1 MARRDE
7 FEDEE
12 DEVELVLFQGALNGV
27 DANLKENQR
36 LVQAGLVP
44 AKELVTDAL
53 EQRAETVIVEPKA
66 GRIGVRFMVDGM
78 PYPGKP
84 LHPKRGV
91 AIAQMLKLLA
101 GQDITNRTSA
111 QSGAIKAEF
120 LEHPYMVFVD
130 STPIPG
136 SKGAEKIRLRIE
148 DLKLDLSK
156 PAHLGFTD
164 HLKNWIREFTS
175 SKEGGVLLVCGPPQ
189 SGTSVTTF
197 VTIHTIDAYLY
208 SIFSMADVGAKD
220 LNNVTHVDQGED
232 DSLEK
237 TFEQILRKEA
247 DVLFHAPLQDA
258 ETAKTIFEFHN
269 RLAFVAEIPAAD
281 PPTALGQLLEWLD
294 EPQQVVDG
302 LRGII
307 TQRLIRTLCSKC
319 KERFR
324 PNPKLLARV
333 GLPNNTKVLCR
344 KGEPPELEKNEE
356 PEPCEKCGDIG
367 YHGRA
372 GAFELLEMTEGMKEL
387 VLQGADSAAIR
398 KQMRADGMQT
408 LQKDGLRIVADNQ
421 TSLEELQRVFSTKK
435 KKRPRRR

>member
-7 FEDEE
+7 YEDEE

-36 LVQAGLVP
+36 LVQAGLIP

-53 EQRAETVIVEPKA
+53 DQRAETVIVEPKG
-66 GRIGVRFMVDGM
+66 GRIGVRFLVDGV

-91 AIAQMLKLLA
+91 AVAQMLKLLA
-101 GQDITNRTSA
+101 GQDITDRKSA
-111 QSGAIKAEF
+111 QSGGIKAEF
-120 LEHPYMVFVD
+120 LEHPYLVFVD

-136 SKGAEKIRLRIE
+136 SKGMEKIRLRIE
-148 DLKLDLSK
+148 DRKLELSK
-156 PAHLGFTD
+156 PAHLGFSD
-164 HLKNWIREFTS
+164 HLKDRIREYTS
-175 SKEGGVLLVCGPPQ
+175 SKSGILLVCGPPQ

-197 VTIHTIDAYLY
+197 VTIHTIDAYMY
-208 SIFSMADVGAKD
+208 SIFSMADVGAKE
-220 LNNVTHVDQGED
+220 LNNVTHIERDEEV
-232 DSLEK
+232 SLET

-247 DVLFHAPLQDA
+247 DVLFLDPLQDA
-258 ETAKTIFEFHN
+258 ETVKTIFEYQD

-281 PPTALGQLLEWLD
+281 PPAALSQLLEWLD

-307 TQRLIRTLCSKC
+307 TQRLIRTLCNKC

-333 GLPNNTKVLCR
+333 GLPTNTKVLCR

-372 GAFELLEMTEGMKEL
+372 GAFELLEMSEGMKEL
-387 VLQGADSAAIR
+387 VLQGADAAAIR

-408 LQKDGLRIVADNQ
+408 LQKDGLRIVEEKQ
-421 TSLEELQRVFSTKK
+421 TSLEELQRIFSGKK